1 MNNLSYNRIVLLLQR
16 YFRENWKI
24 DLIIAAIVF
33 GIDTMTS
40 INQGSSSV
48 SIFLIIVLL
57 AIYSGRMFIILG
69 RPQGAINY
77 LMLPA
82 SPLEKVL
89 TGILLSGL
97 YFPIVI
103 FASSLLGIMAS
114 IPICAMIYNSGLVM
128 KSIKLFPSVE
138 FSAETTIAL
147 ALFILMI
154 NSIMM
159 FGSVYFKRKAV
170 IKTMLCI
177 LAFNFVLT
185 VISLILGWIMHKGSF
200 MLLGIEDPA
209 YADTIVYVAM
219 AIITVFFWVLSYF
232 RLKETEA

>member
-1 MNNLSYNRIVLLLQR
+1 
-16 YFRENWKI
+16 
-24 DLIIAAIVF
+24 
-33 GIDTMTS
+33 
-40 INQGSSSV
+40 
-48 SIFLIIVLL
+48 
-57 AIYSGRMFIILG
+57 
-69 RPQGAINY
+69 
-77 LMLPA
+77 
-82 SPLEKVL
+82 
-89 TGILLSGL
+89 
-97 YFPIVI
+97 
-103 FASSLLGIMAS
+103 
-114 IPICAMIYNSGLVM
+114 
-128 KSIKLFPSVE
+128 
-138 FSAETTIAL
+138 
-147 ALFILMI
+147 MI

>member
-33 GIDTMTS
+33 GFDTLS
-40 INQGSSSV
+40 SLNQGSSSI
-48 SIFLIIVLL
+48 SIFMIIVLL
-57 AIYSGRMFIILG
+57 AIYSGRMFAILG
-69 RPQGAINY
+69 RPQGAMNY

-128 KSIKLFPSVE
+128 KSINFLPNVE
-138 FSAETTIAL
+138 FSPKIIIAV

-170 IKTMLCI
+170 IKTMLCL
-177 LAFNFVLT
+177 LAFNFAVT
-185 VISLILGWIMHKGSF
+185 VIGLILGWIIYKRNF
-200 MLLGIEDPA
+200 MLLGIEDPS
-209 YADTIVYVAM
+209 YTYNIVCIAM